1 MKSTTMNTP
10 NKLTIARMILTPI
23 FLFVFTFE
31 AIPQH
36 ELWGTILFVIG
47 SFTDFLDGHIARK
60 RNMVTTLGTFFD
72 TVADK
77 LLVMSGFLLIVAYP
91 ITANGG
97 NLLPR
102 PILFPDF
109 LGIIIAIVIIAR
121 ELIVMALRSLAASKG
136 VVLKADMYGKVKA
149 TFQFLTLIYYFAF
162 AFIVEEFYYAIAGVA
177 YTVLCLIGYVFLA
190 ITVILTILSMIN
202 YLVKNRQV
210 FKEEKQAEQEKIEK
224 EEIVEKEEKIDISP
238 EKVEVKDVKVDLAD
252 TKKVKK

>member
-1 MKSTTMNTP
+1 MNLP
-10 NKLTIARMILTPI
+10 NRITLCRLLLIP
-23 FLFVFTFE
+23 VFTFFYL
-31 AIPQH
+31 ATFIPYGK
-36 ELWGTILFVIG
+36 LVATIIFLVACL
-47 SFTDFLDGHIARK
+47 TDFLDGHIARK
-60 RNMVTTLGTFFD
+60 RNMATTLGNFFD

-162 AFIVEEFYYAIAGVA
+162 AFIVEEFFYAIAGVA

-190 ITVILTILSMIN
+190 ITLIMTILSMCN
-202 YLVKNRQV
+202 YLIKNKHV
-210 FKEEKQAEQEKIEK
+210 FKEDKV
-224 EEIVEKEEKIDISP
+224 IVESEKNTDSAENAQTDAEIIDVDIEEGKQEEDNSA
-238 EKVEVKDVKVDLAD
+238 K
-252 TKKVKK
+252 

>member
-1 MKSTTMNTP
+1 MNLP
-10 NKLTIARMILTPI
+10 NRITLCRLLLIPVFAFFYLADFIPYGKLVATII
-23 FLFVFTFE
+23 FMV
-31 AIPQH
+31 A
-36 ELWGTILFVIG
+36 

-162 AFIVEEFYYAIAGVA
+162 AFIVEEFFYAIAGVA

-190 ITVILTILSMIN
+190 ITLIMTILSMCN
-202 YLVKNRQV
+202 YLIKNKHV
-210 FKEEKQAEQEKIEK
+210 FKEDKV
-224 EEIVEKEEKIDISP
+224 IVESEKNTDSAENAKTDAEIIDVVAEEEDNHEEDNSAK
-238 EKVEVKDVKVDLAD
+238 
-252 TKKVKK
+252 

>member
-1 MKSTTMNTP
+1 MNLP
-10 NKLTIARMILTPI
+10 NRITLCRLLLIP
-23 FLFVFTFE
+23 VFTFFYL
-31 AIPQH
+31 ATFIPYGK
-36 ELWGTILFVIG
+36 LVATIIFLVACL
-47 SFTDFLDGHIARK
+47 TDFLDGHIARK

-149 TFQFLTLIYYFAF
+149 TFQFITLIYYFAY
-162 AFIVEEFYYAIAGVA
+162 AFVVEEFYYAIVGVA
-177 YTVLCLIGYVFLA
+177 NTVLSLVGYVLLA
-190 ITVILTILSMIN
+190 ITLIMTILSMCN
-202 YLVKNRQV
+202 YLIKNKHV
-210 FKEEKQAEQEKIEK
+210 FKEERV
-224 EEIVEKEEKIDISP
+224 IVENEKNTDSAENAQTDAEIIDVDIEEGKQEEDNSA
-238 EKVEVKDVKVDLAD
+238 K
-252 TKKVKK
+252 

>member
-1 MKSTTMNTP
+1 MNLP
-10 NKLTIARMILTPI
+10 NRITLCRLLLIP
-23 FLFVFTFE
+23 VFTFFYL
-31 AIPQH
+31 ATFIPYGK
-36 ELWGTILFVIG
+36 LVATIIFMVA

-121 ELIVMALRSLAASKG
+121 ELIVMALRSLAASKS

-162 AFIVEEFYYAIAGVA
+162 AFIVEEFFYAIAGVA

-190 ITVILTILSMIN
+190 ITLIMTILSMCN
-202 YLVKNRQV
+202 YLIKNKHV
-210 FKEEKQAEQEKIEK
+210 FKEDKV
-224 EEIVEKEEKIDISP
+224 IVESEKNTVSAENAQTDAEIIDVDIEEGKQEEDNSA
-238 EKVEVKDVKVDLAD
+238 K
-252 TKKVKK
+252 

>member
-1 MKSTTMNTP
+1 MNLP
-10 NKLTIARMILTPI
+10 NRITLCRLLLIP
-23 FLFVFTFE
+23 FFVFFYL
-31 AIPQH
+31 ADFIPYGK
-36 ELWGTILFVIG
+36 LVATIIFMVA

-77 LLVMSGFLLIVAYP
+77 LLVMSGFLLVVAYP

>member
-1 MKSTTMNTP
+1 MNLP
-10 NKLTIARMILTPI
+10 NRITLCRLLLIP
-23 FLFVFTFE
+23 VFTFFYL
-31 AIPQH
+31 ATFIPYGK
-36 ELWGTILFVIG
+36 LVATIIFLVACL
-47 SFTDFLDGHIARK
+47 TDFLDGHIARK
-60 RNMVTTLGTFFD
+60 RNMVTTLGNFFD

-149 TFQFLTLIYYFAF
+149 TFQFITLIYYFAY
-162 AFIVEEFYYAIAGVA
+162 AFVVEEFYYAIVGVA
-177 YTVLCLIGYVFLA
+177 NTVLSLVGYVLLA
-190 ITVILTILSMIN
+190 ITLIMTILSMCN
-202 YLVKNRQV
+202 YLIKNKHV
-210 FKEEKQAEQEKIEK
+210 FKEDKV
-224 EEIVEKEEKIDISP
+224 IVESEKNTVSAENAQTDAEIIDVDIEEGKQEEDNSA
-238 EKVEVKDVKVDLAD
+238 K
-252 TKKVKK
+252 